1 MGGREMGFLSYII
14 PQETILK
21 LIILVMFVLAAFV
34 ARKCYVLYLLGKEN
48 LNMLNQMEDVSDLE
62 KALLSNDVDLNEAFS
77 NYEEKLGKTNS
88 TFVLFEHLKAI
99 YDAGIKSSR
108 LDADLLVKNTVD
120 KIFTGVDSIKT
131 SISLFLVIGILG
143 TLAGLAISIG
153 GFSGAN
159 FVMTGQSGSTAD
171 QLSLLFGNLRGAF
184 APSMWGVFFTIT
196 YVFGYS
202 WFVQEKCIN
211 KVTEKLTINTIRSWL
226 PRLYPTDF
234 QRGEQN
240 LRKLKATIENA
251 DGINNGV
258 RDLEKSLNSS
268 NKTLRQLS
276 KVSETIQKASDK
288 FDQSTDKILRIKE
301 LYEEL
306 KKANE
311 AFNQSI
317 HQLVDTAVQERKDS
331 YQEYSKAVAQSLD
344 NVKISNEQMQGQ
356 MSQYFTALSET
367 LQQQNSNV
375 AEGMKQQNMAFSE
388 NMHNQIQTWKATLEN
403 QNLKLKEVIDQLK
416 IYSTTYSQNVEATE
430 ASLNKSI
437 EVNRNA
443 AIANQNLAEKL
454 REIEEK
460 LLNRQDDLMKEISQP
475 ITDRIGDVASKL
487 LTIQSPLDHS
497 VKLIQKMTDG
507 HAKII
512 GNSVSQVQELVDTM
526 KERQDIFEEKNQEV
540 TKTILKL
547 QQTMDNLNL
556 NLSVIMASNAKKGD
570 EGLSPDILKNFI
582 ETQVQSSSEKTYRK
596 SSQQRNNSVDEYEGK
611 RKVVNGFLSVKNIP
625 VFVIAILLLISVVT
639 QVVMVTKIS
648 TLEKTQSA
656 VNQVLLKGEMNDSSF
671 GSEK

>member
-1 MGGREMGFLSYII
+1 M
-14 PQETILK
+14 
-21 LIILVMFVLAAFV
+21 
-34 ARKCYVLYLLGKEN
+34 
-48 LNMLNQMEDVSDLE
+48 
-62 KALLSNDVDLNEAFS
+62 
-77 NYEEKLGKTNS
+77 
-88 TFVLFEHLKAI
+88 
-99 YDAGIKSSR
+99 
-108 LDADLLVKNTVD
+108 
-120 KIFTGVDSIKT
+120 
-131 SISLFLVIGILG
+131 
-143 TLAGLAISIG
+143 
-153 GFSGAN
+153 
-159 FVMTGQSGSTAD
+159 
-171 QLSLLFGNLRGAF
+171 
-184 APSMWGVFFTIT
+184 
-196 YVFGYS
+196 
-202 WFVQEKCIN
+202 
-211 KVTEKLTINTIRSWL
+211 TINTIRSWL

-497 VKLIQKMTDG
+497 VKLIQKMADG